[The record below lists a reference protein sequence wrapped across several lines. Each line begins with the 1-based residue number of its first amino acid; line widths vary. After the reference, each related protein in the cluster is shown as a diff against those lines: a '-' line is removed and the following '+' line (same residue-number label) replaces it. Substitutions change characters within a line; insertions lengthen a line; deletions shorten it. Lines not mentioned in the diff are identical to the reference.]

1 MFLKNI
7 RYIDI
12 IKPQHAWLLAVRLW
26 SVTSVGSSSNAE
38 HGTKSIFPIKP
49 AKGCWDQKM
58 DHRPNQ
64 SWSPPIHLHH
74 PLSSRSTSME
84 TPTQYLLYI
93 STYQAQLNLLSALP
107 FSIVRVVT
115 IKRGMRRWDGPG
127 NWGQVTLDT
136 GHWTSNHNMTPIT
149 ALASSP
155 PTRISFMVLL

>member
-1 MFLKNI
+1 
-7 RYIDI
+7 
-12 IKPQHAWLLAVRLW
+12 
-26 SVTSVGSSSNAE
+26 
-38 HGTKSIFPIKP
+38 
-49 AKGCWDQKM
+49 M

-155 PTRISFMVLL
+155 PTPDLSWFFSMLWKVFRKNTKFISCLYLGFWHFKMDGNVSMNTYYMICNESLISFRR